1 MDVSFHA
8 GELSLSRSPAQTAT
22 QASAPSREG
31 FAALYDRHFPA
42 VYNYIRARVSDPFLA
57 DDLTSQAFEKAL
69 RAFGTFDPARGA
81 FAPWILTIARNTV
94 LNHWRATRE
103 TPLETIPE
111 PASPAPSPEL
121 SAEQNEERAALFR
134 ALLSLDDRS
143 RELVALKF
151 FARLTNREIAAVTAL
166 TESNVGVI
174 LYRALHDLQRIL
186 EKEAVDGR

>member
-1 MDVSFHA
+1 M
-8 GELSLSRSPAQTAT
+8 SRSPAQTAT
-22 QASAPSREG
+22 RTSAPSREG
-31 FAALYDRHFPA
+31 FASLYDHHFAA
-42 VYNYIRARVSDPFLA
+42 VYNYIRARVVDADLA
-57 DDLTSQAFEKAL
+57 DDLTSQTFEKAL
-69 RAFGTFDPARGA
+69 RAFGTYDPTRGA

-94 LNHWRATRE
+94 LNHWRAARE
-103 TPLETIPE
+103 TPLDAIPE
-111 PASPAPSPEL
+111 PPSPAPSPER

-174 LYRALHDLQRIL
+174 LYRALHALQQTL
-186 EKEAVDGR
+186 GKEDANGR

>member
-8 GELSLSRSPAQTAT
+8 GELFLSRSPTQTAT
-22 QASAPSREG
+22 RTTAPEREG
-31 FAALYDRHFPA
+31 FASLYDRHFAA
-42 VYNYIRARVSDPFLA
+42 VYNYIRARVMDADLA
-57 DDLTSQAFEKAL
+57 DDLTSQTFEKAL
-69 RAFGTFDPARGA
+69 RAFGTFDPARGS

-94 LNHWRATRE
+94 LNHWRAARE

-151 FARLTNREIAAVTAL
+151 FARLTNREIAAVTSL